1 MQALKWVPHNEWPHL
16 KANAARFN
24 VWRSPEYLVQAFHEK
39 DGVVR
44 LSVSSIGPNCRTDA
58 DTIPW
63 GELQAIKASCGYGAF
78 DALEAF
84 PPDADVRGGAGN
96 ARYLWILPKTERL
109 PFIWRNA
116 GHQLG
121 MFREIINKAKDG
133 SSE

>member
-1 MQALKWVPHNEWPHL
+1 MKKLEWVPHNEWPRSD
-16 KANAARFN
+16 NPARFN
-24 VWRSPEYLVQAFHEK
+24 VWCSPDYLVQAFHEK

-44 LSVSSIGPNCRTDA
+44 LSVCSIGPGCRTDA

-63 GELQAIKASCGYGAF
+63 GDLQAIKAACGYGSF

-84 PPDADVRGGAGN
+84 PPENDVRGGAGN
-96 ARYLWILPKTERL
+96 ARYLWILPKNERL

-121 MFREIINKAKDG
+121 MFRELINKAKTG
-133 SSE
+133 EQ

>member
-1 MQALKWVPHNEWPHL
+1 MKKLEWVPHTEWPRSS
-16 KANAARFN
+16 NAARFN
-24 VWRSPEYLVQAFHEK
+24 VWRSEDYLVQAYHEK

-44 LSVSSIGPNCRTDA
+44 LSVTGTGPNARPDGN
-58 DTIPW
+58 DIPW
-63 GELQAIKASCGYGAF
+63 SDLQAIKAACGYGAY

-96 ARYLWILPKTERL
+96 ARYLWILPKHERL

-121 MFREIINKAKDG
+121 MFRDMINKSKNGESA
-133 SSE
+133 